1 MRPLAIALLTGAL
14 ALGACAKSADE
25 IPATY
30 VSPLAYR
37 DYSCDQL
44 GAELSRA
51 SARAA
56 EVAGLQDEA
65 ASDDETIMGV
75 GLVLFWPALFFL
87 EGDTGRETELAR
99 LRGEMDAV
107 EAMGTRKNC
116 AALIEE
122 FERRRAA
129 VEAERAKRAK

>member
-44 GAELSRA
+44 GAELSRVN
-51 SARAA
+51 ARAA

-75 GLVLFWPALFFL
+75 GLVLFWPALFSSKA
-87 EGDTGRETELAR
+87 TPAAKPS
-99 LRGEMDAV
+99 LRA
-107 EAMGTRKNC
+107 C
-116 AALIEE
+116 AAKWTPWKPWARARTA
-122 FERRRAA
+122 RR
-129 VEAERAKRAK
+129 